1 MNSGAYNHLPGEVP
15 NYGNTNVAPP
25 TYGYTDNAPK
35 NHGYTNNT
43 PPIVR
48 QQPPSNYLLTL
59 VY

>member
-1 MNSGAYNHLPGEVP
+1 MNSGAYNQLPGEVP

-25 TYGYTDNAPK
+25 THGYTDNAPK
-35 NHGYTNNT
+35 NTNNT